1 MTPQQIVDT
10 INNPQRTQETV
21 FDMLIKF
28 IDENKLD
35 EALLHIQKNF
45 NCNEE
50 TAKQVLNLFEEQI
63 YKELK
68 KTINDAIQSLSPEQK
83 THNQAVARE
92 WQNKPTCPTCKST
105 KIEKISTSK
114 KIFGGAMFGLF
125 SSDVR
130 NTMCCKNCGY
140 KW

>member
-1 MTPQQIVDT
+1 
-10 INNPQRTQETV
+10 
-21 FDMLIKF
+21 MLIKF

-105 KIEKISTSK
+105 KIEKISTGK